1 MNIWTLWLIL
11 VLNDG
16 SVSIMEGRQFSTEN
30 SCRQVA
36 NYVRA
41 EGISGAKRAIPVC
54 KLHTNT

>member
-16 SVSIMEGRQFSTEN
+16 SVSIMEGRQFTNEN

-36 NYVRA
+36 NYARTTPIT
-41 EGISGAKRAIPVC
+41 GTKRVTAVC